1 MRASKLL
8 VATLLAMGCL
18 NAVHAADAPKIEL
31 RVSDVW
37 DDDYPTVRALRNMG
51 ELLAQRTNGRVT
63 LKVFSGGALGSE
75 KETIEQVKGGTLD
88 MVRVNISA
96 MNNTCPLTAVPA
108 LPFLFRSVEHMHKAL
123 DGAPGEQI
131 LKACEKE
138 GYVGLAYYDSGA
150 RSVYTKKP
158 IRTLADMKG
167 MKIRV
172 QPSDLWVSVANA
184 MGANATPLPF
194 GEVYTA
200 LKTGLTD
207 AAENNIPSY
216 EGTKHFEVVKFYS
229 KTEHSMAPEV
239 VMFSKKKWD
248 ALSKADQDLIK
259 EAAKS
264 SVTQNRKYWADREAQ
279 SLAKVTAAGATIV
292 SDVDKKSFSD
302 AMGPVY
308 AKFVTT
314 DEAKALVKAIQ
325 DVKDGPDAPAAK
337 PAAAPAKPAAPAKKK

>member
-1 MRASKLL
+1 MRASKLAL
-8 VATLLAMGCL
+8 ATLMAIGCL
-18 NAVHAADAPKIEL
+18 NMVHAADAPKIEL
-31 RVSDVW
+31 RASDVW

-51 ELLAQRTNGRVT
+51 ELLSQRTNGRIT

-96 MNNTCPLTAVPA
+96 MNNTCPITIVPA
-108 LPFLFRSVEHMHKAL
+108 LPFLFRSVDHMHKAL
-123 DGAPGEQI
+123 DGAPGEEI
-131 LKACEKE
+131 LRSCEPQ

-150 RSVYTKKP
+150 RSIYAKKP
-158 IRTLADMKG
+158 VRSLADTKG

-172 QPSDLWVSVANA
+172 QPSDMWVSVANA
-184 MGANATPLPF
+184 MGANATPLAF

-216 EGTKHFEVVKFYS
+216 EGTKHYEVVKYYS

-239 VMFSKKKWD
+239 VMFSAKKW
-248 ALSKADQDLIK
+248 ATLSKADQALIR

-264 SVTQNRKYWADREAQ
+264 SVTQNRKYWSDREAQ
-279 SLAKVTAAGATIV
+279 SLAKVTAAGSVIV
-292 SDVDKKSFSD
+292 SDVDKKSFAD
-302 AMGPVY
+302 AMAPVY

-314 DEAKALVKAIQ
+314 DQAKSLVKAIQ
-325 DVKDGPDAPAAK
+325 DFKEA
-337 PAAAPAKPAAPAKKK
+337 PAAAPAKK